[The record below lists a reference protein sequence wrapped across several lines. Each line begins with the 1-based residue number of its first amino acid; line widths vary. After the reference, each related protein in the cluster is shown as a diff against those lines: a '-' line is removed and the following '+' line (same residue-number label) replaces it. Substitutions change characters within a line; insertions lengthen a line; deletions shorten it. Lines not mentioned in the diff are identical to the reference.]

1 MEIKNNEN
9 NKLMIENKRLLKF
22 LNNPTKN
29 LKWKMPKIMQAFIE
43 FYGLD
48 KSEHIKEKFSNM
60 IAVCDIKPNTYKTI
74 VQEIEKN
81 FNTIIENLFLE
92 EIEQI
97 TDNDIENFKKRNS
110 YFSSYLDDFFSYFS
124 DRNIELRKYAIIFLK
139 HIGYND
145 ISESNIEDILNNNI
159 LFDVEKYYQAYQKY
173 QVRKEKMKA
182 YLQPYLQKVN
192 QLDELEQKITFEY
205 GVMFYNGYEDLTE
218 KELELQEKML
228 AEYYEHIEDFTEHRE
243 QIKNLN
249 LVSKDT
255 GYTYKRIEGEE
266 TCCVPNAII
275 KNNEVIP
282 FPIVNI
288 NLQPMSNSMDETIIH
303 ELNHM
308 YELVFKN
315 ESETKFI
322 FVSGYDTVTCSKEVK
337 MDEEY
342 IDYSKKRDTE
352 IFNEAINDYIA
363 HKITE
368 ILHKN
373 GYYIFENTYTAINTS
388 AYEYLMPFISRFFE
402 ENKMEILKSR
412 ENGEIIQLSNYIGQ
426 ENLNKFIELLNNY
439 SNYCKGLLMPMI
451 SVNNY
456 IRGIKDDENLKMTE
470 YFIKMHS
477 ICDDIQS
484 YKTRKL
490 DKGIDR

>member
-1 MEIKNNEN
+1 MEIKNDEN
-9 NKLMIENKRLLKF
+9 NNLMIENKRLLKF
-22 LNNPTKN
+22 LNEPTKK
-29 LKWKMPKIMQAFIE
+29 LKGKMPKIMQAFVE
-43 FYGLD
+43 FYGLG
-48 KSEHIKEKFSNM
+48 KLEHIKKKFSNM
-60 IAVCDIKPNTYKTI
+60 IAVCDIKPSIYKTT
-74 VQEIEKN
+74 VHNIEKN

-92 EIEQI
+92 EIGQI
-97 TDNDIENFKKRNS
+97 TDNDNENFKKRIS
-110 YFSSYLDDFFSYFS
+110 YFSYLDDFFLYFL

-139 HIGYND
+139 QIGYND
-145 ISESNIEDILNNNI
+145 ICESNIEDILNNNT
-159 LFDVEKYYQAYQKY
+159 LFDVEKYYQAYQEY
-173 QVRKEKMKA
+173 QVRKEKIESI
-182 YLQPYLQKVN
+182 LQPYLQKVH
-192 QLDELEQKITFEY
+192 QLDELEQKITLEY
-205 GVMFYNGYEDLTE
+205 GVSFFTGYEDLTE
-218 KELELQEKML
+218 EDLKLQEKML

-249 LVSKDT
+249 LISKDT
-255 GYTYKRIEGEE
+255 SYTYKSIEGEE
-266 TCCVPNAII
+266 TYCVPNAII
-275 KNNEVIP
+275 KNNKVLP

-315 ESETKFI
+315 ESETEFI
-322 FVSGYDTVTCSKEVK
+322 FVSGYDTVTCSKKVEIDK
-337 MDEEY
+337 KY
-342 IDYSKKRDTE
+342 IDYSKKRDIE

-373 GYYIFENTYTAINTS
+373 GYYIFENAYTTVNTS
-388 AYEYLMPFISRFFE
+388 TYEYLMPFISRFFE

-412 ENGEIIQLSNYIGQ
+412 ENGEITQLSNYIGQ
-426 ENLNKFIELLNNY
+426 ENLNKFIELINNY
-439 SNYCKGLLMPMI
+439 SNYCKGLLMPII

-484 YKTRKL
+484 YKTKEF